1 MRMGEVAHRTGT
13 TPKAIRL
20 YEACGLLG
28 TVVRA
33 RSYRQHGE
41 ADVARECQR
50 LQALDRQLAAREAEL
65 HACDARA
72 APAMPLD
79 CDVQG
84 RRSS

>member
-1 MRMGEVAHRTGT
+1 MRMGEIAHRTGT

-20 YEACGLLG
+20 YEARGLLD

-33 RSYRQHGE
+33 GRYRQHGE
-41 ADVARECQR
+41 DDVARECQR